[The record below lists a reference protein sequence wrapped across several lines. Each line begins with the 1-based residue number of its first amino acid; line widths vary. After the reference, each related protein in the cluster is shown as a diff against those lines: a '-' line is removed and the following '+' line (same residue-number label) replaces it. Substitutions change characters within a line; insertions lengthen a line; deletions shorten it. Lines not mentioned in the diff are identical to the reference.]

1 MNYAELPVYKQ
12 KDKILEALSRN
23 QVIVVESPTG
33 SGKTTQIPQILF
45 QAGYAEKGVI
55 GVTQPR
61 RIAAVSVTEFI
72 ARQLGKKVPDT
83 VGYKMR
89 FHDHTD
95 PTTRIKIMTDGT
107 LLQEIKLDYYL
118 SAYSVIM
125 VDEAHERSLNIDFI
139 LGLLK
144 RVLEERSDFKVIISS
159 ATINPE
165 SFSVYFDGCPIVN
178 IDSPMFPVDI
188 RYRPVEPEG
197 DYNALIEAVAGVT
210 QDWIASEPEG
220 DVLVFLPGEK
230 AIKDAASALTLSKN
244 YRDLEILPLY
254 ARLSSEEQERVFL
267 DYPGKRKVIIATNIA
282 ETSVTIDGV
291 ALVVDSGLAK
301 INYYSPTTFTSSL
314 VETPVSKAS
323 AKQRRGRAGR
333 TRPGVCVRLF
343 SRQDY
348 ERRPL
353 YTAEEIMRTDL
364 SEVVLRMAEIGI
376 KDFEDF
382 EFLTPPEPAGIAG
395 AVETLRLLDALDAN
409 RDLTEIGRM
418 MTLFPLSP
426 RHSRMIVEAIHR
438 YPKVLEEVLIA
449 TSFLTTNTPFLLP
462 QGEEMEA
469 RKAHH
474 TFRHALGDFISYLKI
489 FGAYVE
495 SRDRERFCQGY
506 YLDKK
511 VMDEIVNVKTQ
522 LTEIVSE
529 QRIPVLSGGEY
540 GDYLAAVARGH
551 IQFICVRAGKGLYYS
566 LTAAKVQI
574 HPSSALWGKEPEY
587 MVAGEIVRTT
597 RLYARS
603 VSLLREEWLRKV
615 SPTLLGDLKAR
626 RSGRPVGAHRDAPG
640 EERGRRDFTN
650 QVKIGSEVFKIT
662 FVKKRKIVTIPA
674 EKLKY
679 LEEKVQPN
687 VIAGFRDLRAEIQFG
702 GYKLLHGAKLPNLIA
717 LAPFIDLTREP
728 ITDWPS
734 RKNFTLPRQ
743 RSELVGTL
751 DLLLRPTRRAK
762 HEKYLG
768 FLALN
773 SDGQGA
779 YWFTAEKNF
788 TNAASVSLSSLEAL
802 ADEPEGNLDRDAV
815 AHVNRLYRKLDEM
828 IEK

>member
-1 MNYAELPVYKQ
+1 MNYADLPVYRQ
-12 KDKILEALSRN
+12 KDKILDALAKN

-33 SGKTTQIPQILF
+33 SGKTTQIPQILYH
-45 QAGYAEKGVI
+45 AGYAEKGVI

-61 RIAAVSVTEFI
+61 RIAAVSVTEYI

-89 FHDHTD
+89 FLDRTD

-107 LLQEIKLDYYL
+107 LLQEIKTDYYL
-118 SAYSVIM
+118 SPYSVIM

-178 IDSPMFPVDI
+178 IDSPMYPVDI
-188 RYRPVEPEG
+188 RYLPVEPEG
-197 DYNALIEAVAGVT
+197 DYDLLIEAVART
-210 QDWIASEPEG
+210 TESWIKTEREG
-220 DVLVFLPGEK
+220 DVLIFLPGEK
-230 AIKDAASALTLSKN
+230 AIKDATSALLLSKIAP
-244 YRDLEILPLY
+244 DLQILPLY
-254 ARLSSEEQERVFL
+254 ARLSSEEQQRVFEA
-267 DYPGKRKVIIATNIA
+267 YPGKRKVIIATNIA

-301 INYYSPTTFTSSL
+301 INYYNPTTFTSSL

-333 TRPGVCVRLF
+333 TRPGVCVRLY

-353 YTAEEIMRTDL
+353 YTTEEIMRTDL

-376 KDFEDF
+376 KEFENF
-382 EFLTPPEPAGIAG
+382 EFLTPPDPAGIAG
-395 AVETLRLLDALDAN
+395 AVETLRLLDAIDSN
-409 RDLTEIGRM
+409 RDLTATGKM

-426 RHSRMIVEAIHR
+426 RHSRMIVEAIYR
-438 YPKVLEEVLIA
+438 YPRVLEEVLIA

-462 QGEEMEA
+462 QGEEIEA

-474 TFRHALGDFISYLKI
+474 TFRHALGDFISYLKLYQ
-489 FGAYVE
+489 AYLE
-495 SRDRERFCQGY
+495 ARDREKFCDAFF
-506 YLDKK
+506 LDKK
-511 VMDEIVNVKTQ
+511 VMDEILNVKTQ
-522 LTEIVSE
+522 LAEIVSE
-529 QRIPVLSGGEY
+529 QRIPVLSGGDY

-551 IQFICVRAGKGLYYS
+551 IQFVCVRAGKGLYHT

-574 HPSSALWGKEPEY
+574 HPSSVMWGKEPEY

-615 SPTLLGDLKAR
+615 SPTLLASLKAR
-626 RSGRPVGAHRDAPG
+626 KSGRKIPARAA
-640 EERGRRDFTN
+640 EESKRDFTN
-650 QVKIGSEVFKIT
+650 RIKIGNETFKIT
-662 FVKKRKIVTIPA
+662 AIKNRKFVTIPA
-674 EKLKY
+674 DKIKY
-679 LEEKVQPN
+679 LEEQVQPS
-687 VIAGFRDLRAEIQFG
+687 FLESLRDLRGEIQFG
-702 GYKLLHGAKLPNLIA
+702 KYKLLNGARLPNLIA
-717 LAPFIDLTREP
+717 LAPLIDLRHEVL
-728 ITDWPS
+728 TDWPE
-734 RKNFTLPRQ
+734 RKNFTLPHKR
-743 RSELVGTL
+743 RELIDAL
-751 DLLLRPTRRAK
+751 DLLLRPARRKK

-768 FLALN
+768 FLTLN
-773 SDGQGA
+773 SDGKGT

-788 TNAASVSLSSLEAL
+788 TNAVSTSLSGLEAL
-802 ADEPEGNLDRDAV
+802 ADEPEGNLDHDSTAQ
-815 AHVNRLYRKLDEM
+815 VNRLYRKLDEM